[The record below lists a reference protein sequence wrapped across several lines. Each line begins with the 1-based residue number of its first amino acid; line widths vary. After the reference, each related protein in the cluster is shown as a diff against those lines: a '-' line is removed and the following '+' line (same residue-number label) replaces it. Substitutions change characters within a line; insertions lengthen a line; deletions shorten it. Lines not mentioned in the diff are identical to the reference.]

1 VRPEQWQAVA
11 FVLRC
16 AGAAVLALL
25 IATWT
30 GLDHPA

>member
-1 VRPEQWQAVA
+1 MPGRLAAAA

-25 IATWT
+25 IASWA
-30 GLDHPA
+30 GLEHPV